1 MKKCTH
7 ITIKGPFKTKGENKG
22 IKNTPHMKFK
32 NIKGNFYKKNWKN
45 FKIEGSRAKFLDF
58 DFKI

>member
-1 MKKCTH
+1 
-7 ITIKGPFKTKGENKG
+7 
-22 IKNTPHMKFK
+22 MKFK